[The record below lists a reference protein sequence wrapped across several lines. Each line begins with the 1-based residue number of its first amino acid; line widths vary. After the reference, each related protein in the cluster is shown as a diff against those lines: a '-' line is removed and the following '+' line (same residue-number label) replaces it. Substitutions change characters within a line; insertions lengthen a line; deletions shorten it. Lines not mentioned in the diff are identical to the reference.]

1 MPEAVNLAFVRDGRR
16 LLDGVTLRLAPAPA
30 FTAVMGPNGSGKTLL
45 VTLLAGLAAPSQG
58 QVLWD
63 GAAPDGA
70 AHRARGFVFQRPV
83 MLRRS
88 VEANVRHALST
99 LGLDRA
105 EARTRTAAALAQT
118 GLAALA
124 ARPAPVLSGGEQA
137 RLALARALARQPRLL
152 FLDEPTANLDPAATL
167 AVESIAGLARANGV
181 KIVLVTH
188 DVGQARR
195 LADEVVFM
203 ALGRVVEHAPAEAF
217 FARAQSPEARA
228 FLEGRIVV

>member
-1 MPEAVNLAFVRDGRR
+1 M
-16 LLDGVTLRLAPAPA
+16 
-30 FTAVMGPNGSGKTLL
+30 
-45 VTLLAGLAAPSQG
+45 
-58 QVLWD
+58 LWD
-63 GAAPDGA
+63 GAAPGGD
-70 AHRARGFVFQRPV
+70 ARRVCAFVFQRPV

-88 VEANVRHALST
+88 VEANVRHALWT

-105 EARTRTAAALAQT
+105 EVRARTAAALAQT

-124 ARPAPVLSGGEQA
+124 ARPAPVLSGGEQS

-167 AVESIAGLARANGV
+167 AVESIAGQARANGV

-203 ALGRVVEHAPAEAF
+203 ASGRVVEHAPAEAF